1 VAVEAVVVV
10 VAAVLRCFIGPA
22 LLQLLER
29 QRRSLLAQAVLVARL
44 AGHPARREATQL
56 LLGPSPILL
65 SRLKTVVAVRAVKA
79 LQLQQAVEVV
89 AYRLLAE
96 LRLGLLLALR
106 AALVALTE
114 AERESGATAQS
125 LVRARVEVVVPL

>member
-1 VAVEAVVVV
+1 
-10 VAAVLRCFIGPA
+10 
-22 LLQLLER
+22 
-29 QRRSLLAQAVLVARL
+29 
-44 AGHPARREATQL
+44 
-56 LLGPSPILL
+56 
-65 SRLKTVVAVRAVKA
+65 VVAVRAVKA